1 METNS
6 LYLKEMETTFYG
18 RILQDIMRRDGF
30 SNNIIENYNNEVK
43 RKIPELI
50 ESTRIPVS
58 NGVVSFENVTT
69 KPPYEFIGG
78 KEEPLTPLLARMNTT
93 PYFAKIEA
101 ELVFTPSPIG
111 MDISGQPIYPPDG
124 TVGDR
129 RKKILIGAIPAMLGS
144 DLCHLNIK
152 NTTLLEEKEKRMEMG
167 ECFNDPLGY
176 FIIKSERLIV
186 TQENLR
192 NSTFLMYPHPRS
204 GDIAGWITCPTQQG
218 TTVVS
223 LIVNKHSCLKI
234 LLQHLNK
241 SSFEGLP
248 IFLIFKLLGLDP
260 EQALERI
267 YEFVRPEHHT
277 RISFEVNPSI
287 AEFQAIPVDTLE
299 GYIAY
304 VQRTREKIDVN
315 KTIKEENV
323 IPDIYN
329 DLFSNISD
337 KDLKITHL
345 AMYCAKMFEWMIGE
359 RKLDDR
365 DSWANKQLITA
376 GFSITKLFKCIWWQ
390 MMNKI
395 KSESATLSGLKAVK
409 DIYMSSEIANQFQK
423 AFGPSGWGVSNHIKK
438 ENITDSLKRET
449 PLSVY
454 SQITHVN
461 TPMNRQSK
469 VSEVRSIHPSQIGYL
484 CLYDSPEGENV
495 GLTKSLACTCYI
507 SLERD
512 VNVILLTLAEGGRL
526 EMFVSNS
533 RENESQVPL
542 LVNGIIRGW
551 CEPDIVIPELKD
563 MRRSG
568 ALHKDTCIFHN
579 PKDNTVEIYCDG
591 GRPTRPLF
599 VVDDKDQQLIIVKK
613 GLQTA
618 TLDTLIKE
626 GCIEYVDAREQE
638 YVLISQTYDD
648 LQQNHK
654 NFING
659 DKYIK
664 YFYCEIDPVAIFS
677 ISASLVPMANRQ
689 AGPRTTYQAGMFKQA
704 LGQFHSME
712 HKRFDTSFKMIYYPT
727 KAIFQNDSEEVA
739 GLNYMPTGTTLQ
751 IAIYA
756 HPDNPEDGIVM
767 KEEAVKYGNI
777 FDMSKKITVTTIA
790 KTPKEYTET
799 FERPPIKPGEPE
811 GKYDHIDEFGLPKI
825 DSYIRQGDCIIGKV
839 RRHAKDGEVVNASE
853 YAGIGG
859 EGYVDRIIITTN
871 NENNTVVRVKIRK
884 NRKYIPGDKAACT
897 TPDHKVL
904 TKNGWIP
911 INQVSIM
918 DKIATLNKENQVEYQ
933 KPTVVHYYSYEGSMY
948 EIKGEYI
955 NQIVTPDHRMYI
967 KKQNEDKFELDQVKN
982 WMKEGE
988 NIFSIVDFNGKEIEV
1003 KIVCTII
1010 PYKGSV
1016 HCVTVP
1022 NGIFYVQRNGIPS
1035 WTGNSRYSM
1044 KGTISKII
1052 PARELPRI
1060 ADGPNKGMVPDI
1072 FVNPH
1077 SYPSRMTLNNIIEIK
1092 TTKAALIA
1100 GKYVNSTTFRNF
1112 EDQMAFTEK
1121 TLGDYGFDING
1132 YENFEMPDG
1141 TKVHNK
1147 IFSGPCYY
1155 QALRHHVSDKIQMR
1169 SRGGIKPDTR
1179 QPVAGRS
1186 KEGGLRV
1193 GEMERDALISH
1204 GASAILRE
1212 RMCDESDCFNLPIC
1226 GTCGTI
1232 AIINHITG
1240 VYTCKLCGD
1249 KAEFGVIRI
1258 PYVMKLLLHYLN
1270 ASNIHMT
1277 FKTEKMFKEL
1287 KRMEEGFLK

>member
-6 LYLKEMETTFYG
+6 LYLKNMDTTFYG
-18 RILQDIMRRDGF
+18 RILQDIMHKDGF

-50 ESTRIPVS
+50 ESTKIPVS
-58 NGVVSFENVTT
+58 NGEVTFENVTT
-69 KPPYEFIGG
+69 KPPYEYIGG
-78 KEEPLTPLLARMNTT
+78 KEEPLTPLMARMNTT

-101 ELVFTPSPIG
+101 DLIFTPSPVG
-111 MDISGQPIYPPDG
+111 VDAAGQPIYRNEDLI
-124 TVGDR
+124 GDR
-129 RKKILIGAIPAMLGS
+129 RKKIQIGSIPAMLGS

-152 NTTLLEEKEKRMEMG
+152 NTTVLEEKEKRMEMG

-241 SSFEGLP
+241 NSFEGLP
-248 IFLIFKLLGLDP
+248 IFLVFKLLGLEPD
-260 EQALERI
+260 QAMERI
-267 YEFVRPEHHT
+267 YEFTKPEYRT
-277 RISFEVNPSI
+277 RISFEAQPSF
-287 AEFQAIPVDTLE
+287 AELQAIPVNTAE

-304 VQRTREKIDVN
+304 VQRLREKIDTN
-315 KTIKEENV
+315 KTIKEEDV
-323 IPDIYN
+323 IPNIIN
-329 DLFSNISD
+329 DLFSNINE
-337 KDLKITHL
+337 KELKITHL

-395 KSESATLSGLKAVK
+395 KSEAATLSGLKAVK

-469 VSEVRSIHPSQIGYL
+469 VSEVRSVHPSQIGYL

-495 GLTKSLACTCYI
+495 GLTKSLACSCYI

-512 VNVILLTLAEGGRL
+512 VNVILLTVGEGGRL
-526 EMFVSNS
+526 EMFVTQE
-533 RENESQVPL
+533 RENKNQVPL

-551 CEPDIVIPELKD
+551 CDPSLVIPELKD
-563 MRRSG
+563 LRRSG

-599 VVDDKDQQLIIVKK
+599 VVDESDNQLVIVNKK
-613 GLQTA
+613 LEKA
-618 TLDTLIKE
+618 SLDILIKE

-638 YVLISQTYDD
+638 YVLISQTYND
-648 LQQNHK
+648 LQENYK

-659 DKYIK
+659 DKYVK
-664 YFYCEIDPVAIFS
+664 FAYCEIDPVAIFS
-677 ISASLVPMANRQ
+677 ISASLVPMAHRQ

-739 GLNYMPTGTTLQ
+739 GLNYMPTGTTVQ
-751 IAIYA
+751 VAIYA
-756 HPDNPEDGIVM
+756 HPDNPEDGIVL

-859 EGYVDRIIITTN
+859 EGYVDRILITTN

-884 NRKYIPGDKAACT
+884 NRKYIPGDKAA
-897 TPDHKVL
+897 
-904 TKNGWIP
+904 
-911 INQVSIM
+911 
-918 DKIATLNKENQVEYQ
+918 
-933 KPTVVHYYSYEGSMY
+933 
-948 EIKGEYI
+948 
-955 NQIVTPDHRMYI
+955 
-967 KKQNEDKFELDQVKN
+967 
-982 WMKEGE
+982 
-988 NIFSIVDFNGKEIEV
+988 
-1003 KIVCTII
+1003 
-1010 PYKGSV
+1010 
-1016 HCVTVP
+1016 
-1022 NGIFYVQRNGIPS
+1022 
-1035 WTGNSRYSM
+1035 SRYSM

-1052 PARELPRI
+1052 PARDLPRI

-1100 GKYVNSTTFRNF
+1100 GKYINSTTFRDF
-1112 EDQMAFTEK
+1112 EESMEFAEK
-1121 TLGDYGFDING
+1121 TLGDYGLDIHG

-1141 TKVHNK
+1141 TKVPNK
-1147 IFSGPCYY
+1147 IFAGPCYY

-1169 SRGGIKPDTR
+1169 ARGGIKPDTR

-1249 KAEFGVIRI
+1249 KAEFGIIRI

>member
-6 LYLKEMETTFYG
+6 LYLKDMDTTFYG
-18 RILQDIMRRDGF
+18 RILQNIMRKDGF

-50 ESTRIPVS
+50 ESTKIPVS
-58 NGVVSFENVTT
+58 NGEVTFENVTT
-69 KPPYEFIGG
+69 KPPYEYIGG
-78 KEEPLTPLLARMNTT
+78 KEEPLTPLMARMNTT

-101 ELVFTPSPIG
+101 DLVFTPSPVG
-111 MDISGQPIYPPDG
+111 VDAAGQPIYRNEDL
-124 TVGDR
+124 VGDR

-152 NTTLLEEKEKRMEMG
+152 NTTTLEEKEKRMEMG

-241 SSFEGLP
+241 NSFEGLP
-248 IFLIFKLLGLDP
+248 IFLVFKLLGLEP
-260 EQALERI
+260 EQAMERI
-267 YEFVRPEHHT
+267 YEFTKPEYRT
-277 RISFEVNPSI
+277 RISFEAQPSF
-287 AEFQAIPVDTLE
+287 AELQAIPVNTLE

-304 VQRTREKIDVN
+304 VQRTREKIDIN
-315 KTIKEENV
+315 KTIKEEEV
-323 IPDIYN
+323 IPAIYN
-329 DLFSNISD
+329 DLFSNIND
-337 KDLKITHL
+337 RELKITHL

-395 KSESATLSGLKAVK
+395 KSEAATLSGLKAVK

-469 VSEVRSIHPSQIGYL
+469 VSEVRSVHPSQIGYL

-512 VNVILLTLAEGGRL
+512 VNVILLTIGEGGRL
-526 EMFVSNS
+526 EMFVTQN
-533 RENESQVPL
+533 RENKNQVPL

-551 CEPDIVIPELKD
+551 CDPSIVIPELKEL
-563 MRRSG
+563 RRSG
-568 ALHKDTCIFHN
+568 ALYKDTCIFHN

-599 VVDDKDQQLIIVKK
+599 VVDESNNQLVIVNKK
-613 GLQTA
+613 LETA
-618 TLDTLIKE
+618 SLDTLIKE

-638 YVLISQTYDD
+638 YIIIAQTYND
-648 LQQNHK
+648 LQQNYK
-654 NFING
+654 NFVNG
-659 DKYIK
+659 DKYVK
-664 YFYCEIDPVAIFS
+664 YAYCEIDPVAIFS
-677 ISASLVPMANRQ
+677 ISASLVPMAHRQ

-756 HPDNPEDGIVM
+756 HPDNPEDGIVL

-859 EGYVDRIIITTN
+859 EGYVDRILITTN

-884 NRKYIPGDKAACT
+884 NRKYIPGDKMA
-897 TPDHKVL
+897 
-904 TKNGWIP
+904 
-911 INQVSIM
+911 
-918 DKIATLNKENQVEYQ
+918 
-933 KPTVVHYYSYEGSMY
+933 
-948 EIKGEYI
+948 
-955 NQIVTPDHRMYI
+955 
-967 KKQNEDKFELDQVKN
+967 
-982 WMKEGE
+982 
-988 NIFSIVDFNGKEIEV
+988 
-1003 KIVCTII
+1003 
-1010 PYKGSV
+1010 
-1016 HCVTVP
+1016 
-1022 NGIFYVQRNGIPS
+1022 
-1035 WTGNSRYSM
+1035 SRYSM
-1044 KGTISKII
+1044 KGTVSKII

-1077 SYPSRMTLNNIIEIK
+1077 SFPSRMTLNNIVEIK
-1092 TTKAALIA
+1092 TTKAALIS
-1100 GKYVNSTTFRNF
+1100 GKYINSTTFRDF
-1112 EDQMAFTEK
+1112 EDQMAFAEK
-1121 TLGDYGFDING
+1121 TLGEYGFDIHG

-1141 TKVHNK
+1141 TRVPNR
-1147 IFSGPCYY
+1147 IFAGPCYY

-1169 SRGGIKPDTR
+1169 ARGGIKPDTR

-1249 KAEFGVIRI
+1249 KAEFGIIRI

>member
-6 LYLKEMETTFYG
+6 LYLKDMDTTFYG
-18 RILQDIMRRDGF
+18 RILQDIMRKDGF

-50 ESTRIPVS
+50 ESTKINVS
-58 NGVVSFENVTT
+58 NGEVTFENVTT
-69 KPPYEFIGG
+69 KPPYEYIGG
-78 KEEPLTPLLARMNTT
+78 KEEPLTPLMSRMNTT

-101 ELVFTPSPIG
+101 DLVFTPSPIG
-111 MDISGQPIYPPDG
+111 VDAAGQPIYRNEDL
-124 TVGDR
+124 VGDR
-129 RKKILIGAIPAMLGS
+129 RKKILIGSIPAMLGS

-223 LIVNKHSCLKI
+223 LIVNKHSCIKI

-241 SSFEGLP
+241 NSFEGLP
-248 IFLIFKLLGLDP
+248 IFLVFKLLGLDP
-260 EQALERI
+260 EEAMERI
-267 YEFVRPEHHT
+267 YEFTKPEYRT
-277 RISFEVNPSI
+277 RISFEAQPSF
-287 AEFQAIPVDTLE
+287 AELQAIPVNTLE
-299 GYIAY
+299 GYVAY
-304 VQRTREKIDVN
+304 VQRLREKNDTN
-315 KTIKEENV
+315 KIIKEENV
-323 IPDIYN
+323 ISDIYN
-329 DLFSNISD
+329 DLFSNFSD
-337 KDLKITHL
+337 KELKITHL

-395 KSESATLSGLKAVK
+395 KSEAATLSGIKAVK

-469 VSEVRSIHPSQIGYL
+469 VSEVRSVHPSQIGYL

-495 GLTKSLACTCYI
+495 GLTKSLSCSCYI

-512 VNVILLTLAEGGRL
+512 VNVILLTIKEGGRL
-526 EMFVSNS
+526 EMFVTQN
-533 RENESQVPL
+533 RENKNQVPL
-542 LVNGIIRGW
+542 LVNGVIRGW
-551 CEPDIVIPELKD
+551 CDPSLVIPELKEL
-563 MRRSG
+563 RRSG

-599 VVDDKDQQLIIVKK
+599 VVDETNNQLVIVNKK
-613 GLQTA
+613 LEKA
-618 TLDTLIKE
+618 SLDTLIKE

-638 YVLISQTYDD
+638 YILLSQSYND
-648 LQQNHK
+648 LQENYK

-659 DKYIK
+659 DKYVK
-664 YFYCEIDPVAIFS
+664 YSYCEIDPVAIFS
-677 ISASLVPMANRQ
+677 ISASLVPMAHRQ

-751 IAIYA
+751 VAIYA
-756 HPDNPEDGIVM
+756 HPDNPEDGIVL

-839 RRHAKDGEVVNASE
+839 RRHAKDGEIVNASE

-859 EGYVDRIIITTN
+859 EGYVDRILITTN
-871 NENNTVVRVKIRK
+871 NENHTVVRVKIRK
-884 NRKYIPGDKAACT
+884 NRKYIPGDKTA
-897 TPDHKVL
+897 
-904 TKNGWIP
+904 
-911 INQVSIM
+911 
-918 DKIATLNKENQVEYQ
+918 
-933 KPTVVHYYSYEGSMY
+933 
-948 EIKGEYI
+948 
-955 NQIVTPDHRMYI
+955 
-967 KKQNEDKFELDQVKN
+967 
-982 WMKEGE
+982 
-988 NIFSIVDFNGKEIEV
+988 
-1003 KIVCTII
+1003 
-1010 PYKGSV
+1010 
-1016 HCVTVP
+1016 
-1022 NGIFYVQRNGIPS
+1022 
-1035 WTGNSRYSM
+1035 SRYSM

-1052 PARELPRI
+1052 PARDLPRI

-1100 GKYVNSTTFRNF
+1100 GKYINSTTFRDF
-1112 EDQMAFTEK
+1112 EESMEFAEK

-1141 TKVHNK
+1141 TKVPNK
-1147 IFSGPCYY
+1147 IFAGPCYY

-1169 SRGGIKPDTR
+1169 ARGGIKPDTR

-1240 VYTCKLCGD
+1240 VYTCKLCND
-1249 KAEFGVIRI
+1249 KAEFGIIRI

>member
-18 RILQDIMRRDGF
+18 RILQDIMRKDGF

-58 NGVVSFENVTT
+58 NGVVTFENVTT
-69 KPPYEFIGG
+69 KPPYEYIGG
-78 KEEPLTPLLARMNTT
+78 KEEPLTPMMARMNTT

-101 ELVFTPSPIG
+101 ELVFTPLPIG
-111 MDISGQPIYPPDG
+111 VDAAGQPIYRNEDLI
-124 TVGDR
+124 GDR

-152 NTTLLEEKEKRMEMG
+152 GTTNLEEREKRMEMG

-176 FIIKSERLIV
+176 FIIKSERFIV

-223 LIVNKHSCLKI
+223 LIVNKHSCIKI

-241 SSFEGLP
+241 NSFEGLP

-260 EQALERI
+260 EEAMEKI
-267 YEFVRPEHHT
+267 YHFAKPEYRT
-277 RISFEVNPSI
+277 RISFESQPSI
-287 AEFQAIPVDTLE
+287 AEFQAIPVDTVE
-299 GYIAY
+299 GYISY
-304 VQRTREKIDVN
+304 VHRIREKIDTN
-315 KTIKEENV
+315 RIIKEENV
-323 IPDIYN
+323 VNDIFN
-329 DLFSNISD
+329 DLFSNITD
-337 KDLKITHL
+337 RELKITHL

-365 DSWANKQLITA
+365 DSWANKQLITG

-395 KSESATLSGLKAVK
+395 KSEAAVLSGIKAVK

-469 VSEVRSIHPSQIGYL
+469 LSEVRSVHPSQIGYL

-495 GLTKSLACTCYI
+495 GLTKSLACSCYI

-512 VNVILLTLAEGGRL
+512 VNVILLTLKDGGRL
-526 EMFVSNS
+526 EMFVSED
-533 RENESQVPL
+533 RENENQVPL

-551 CEPDIVIPELKD
+551 CEPSIVIPELKE

-568 ALHKDTCIFHN
+568 SLHKDTCIFYN
-579 PKDNTVEIYCDG
+579 PKDNTIEIYCDG

-599 VVDDKDQQLIIVKK
+599 VVDDIDQQLVVVKK
-613 GLQTA
+613 NLQTA
-618 TLDTLIKE
+618 SLDTLIKE

-638 YVLISQTYDD
+638 YVIISQTYDD
-648 LQQNHK
+648 MQQNHK
-654 NFING
+654 NFVSNER
-659 DKYIK
+659 YIK
-664 YFYCEIDPVAIFS
+664 YLYCEIDPVALFS

-751 IAIYA
+751 VAIYA
-756 HPDNPEDGIVM
+756 HPDNPEDGIVL

-777 FDMSKKITVTTIA
+777 FDMAKKFTTTTIA

-799 FERPPIKPGEPE
+799 FERPPIKHGEPA

-839 RRHAKDGEVVNASE
+839 RRHAKDGEIVNVSE
-853 YAGIGG
+853 YAGVGG
-859 EGYVDRIIITTN
+859 EGYIDRIIITTN
-871 NENNTVVRVKIRK
+871 NENNTVVRVKIRS
-884 NRKYIPGDKAACT
+884 NRKYIPGDKLA
-897 TPDHKVL
+897 
-904 TKNGWIP
+904 
-911 INQVSIM
+911 
-918 DKIATLNKENQVEYQ
+918 
-933 KPTVVHYYSYEGSMY
+933 
-948 EIKGEYI
+948 
-955 NQIVTPDHRMYI
+955 
-967 KKQNEDKFELDQVKN
+967 
-982 WMKEGE
+982 
-988 NIFSIVDFNGKEIEV
+988 
-1003 KIVCTII
+1003 
-1010 PYKGSV
+1010 
-1016 HCVTVP
+1016 
-1022 NGIFYVQRNGIPS
+1022 
-1035 WTGNSRYSM
+1035 SRYSM
-1044 KGTISKII
+1044 KGTVSKII

-1060 ADGPNKGMVPDI
+1060 ADGPNKGLVPDI
-1072 FVNPH
+1072 FINPH
-1077 SYPSRMTLNNIIEIK
+1077 SMPSRMTLNKILEIK
-1092 TTKAALIA
+1092 TTKAALIT
-1100 GKYVNSTTFRNF
+1100 GKYINSTTFRNF
-1112 EDQMAFTEK
+1112 EDEMAFAEK

-1147 IFSGPCYY
+1147 IFAGPCYY
-1155 QALRHHVSDKIQMR
+1155 QALRHHVTDKIKMR
-1169 SRGGIKPDTR
+1169 ARGGIKPDTR

-1240 VYTCKLCGD
+1240 IYTCKLCNE
-1249 KAEFGVIRI
+1249 KAEFGIIRI

-1277 FKTEKMFKEL
+1277 FKTEKMFKDI
-1287 KRMEEGFLK
+1287 KRMEEEFLK

>member
-1 METNS
+1 
-6 LYLKEMETTFYG
+6 
-18 RILQDIMRRDGF
+18 
-30 SNNIIENYNNEVK
+30 
-43 RKIPELI
+43 
-50 ESTRIPVS
+50 
-58 NGVVSFENVTT
+58 
-69 KPPYEFIGG
+69 
-78 KEEPLTPLLARMNTT
+78 
-93 PYFAKIEA
+93 
-101 ELVFTPSPIG
+101 
-111 MDISGQPIYPPDG
+111 
-124 TVGDR
+124 
-129 RKKILIGAIPAMLGS
+129 
-144 DLCHLNIK
+144 
-152 NTTLLEEKEKRMEMG
+152 
-167 ECFNDPLGY
+167 
-176 FIIKSERLIV
+176 
-186 TQENLR
+186 
-192 NSTFLMYPHPRS
+192 
-204 GDIAGWITCPTQQG
+204 
-218 TTVVS
+218 
-223 LIVNKHSCLKI
+223 
-234 LLQHLNK
+234 
-241 SSFEGLP
+241 
-248 IFLIFKLLGLDP
+248 
-260 EQALERI
+260 
-267 YEFVRPEHHT
+267 
-277 RISFEVNPSI
+277 
-287 AEFQAIPVDTLE
+287 
-299 GYIAY
+299 
-304 VQRTREKIDVN
+304 
-315 KTIKEENV
+315 
-323 IPDIYN
+323 
-329 DLFSNISD
+329 
-337 KDLKITHL
+337 
-345 AMYCAKMFEWMIGE
+345 
-359 RKLDDR
+359 
-365 DSWANKQLITA
+365 
-376 GFSITKLFKCIWWQ
+376 
-390 MMNKI
+390 
-395 KSESATLSGLKAVK
+395 
-409 DIYMSSEIANQFQK
+409 
-423 AFGPSGWGVSNHIKK
+423 
-438 ENITDSLKRET
+438 
-449 PLSVY
+449 
-454 SQITHVN
+454 
-461 TPMNRQSK
+461 MNRQSK
-469 VSEVRSIHPSQIGYL
+469 VSEVRSVHPSQIGYL

-495 GLTKSLACTCYI
+495 GLTKSLACSCYI

-512 VNVILLTLAEGGRL
+512 VNVILLTIGEGGRL
-526 EMFVSNS
+526 EMFVTQN
-533 RENESQVPL
+533 RENKNQVPL

-551 CEPDIVIPELKD
+551 CDPSLVIPELKEL
-563 MRRSG
+563 RRSG

-591 GRPTRPLF
+591 GRPTRPVF
-599 VVDDKDQQLIIVKK
+599 VVDETNNQLVIVNKK
-613 GLQTA
+613 LEKA
-618 TLDTLIKE
+618 SLDTLIKE

-638 YVLISQTYDD
+638 YVLLSQTYND
-648 LQQNHK
+648 LQENYK

-664 YFYCEIDPVAIFS
+664 FAYCEIDPVAIFS
-677 ISASLVPMANRQ
+677 ISASLVPMAHRQ

-751 IAIYA
+751 VAIYA
-756 HPDNPEDGIVM
+756 HPDNPEDGIVL

-859 EGYVDRIIITTN
+859 EGYVDRILITTN

-897 TPDHKVL
+897 TPDHKIL

-911 INQVSIM
+911 ITEVSMI
-918 DKIATLNKENQVEYQ
+918 DEIATLNKDNILEYQ
-933 KPTVVHYYSYEGSMY
+933 KPEAIHHYSYKGPMY
-948 EIKGEYI
+948 SIKGQQI
-955 NQIVTPDHRMYI
+955 DQIVTPEHRMYI
-967 KKQNEDKFELDQVKN
+967 KKRDKEEFELDQVKN
-982 WMKEGE
+982 VFGKRVNYKKNAKNTNKDIDNFEIPEAKFM
-988 NIFSIVDFNGKEIEV
+988 FNGEEVITPAKMVPMDNWLTFLGIWLGDGWVNNKRICIAANKPRVKEALDRISSSLGFEISKCQGDKWYIHDKQYGCLLEELSLGASNKYIPSWCFDLSERQSKVLIEGLMLSDGHKPKSGSYQYYTSSPRLAGDMQRLALHAGWSANSTIRSEAGNETTMKDGRVIKSNFDAYVV
-1003 KIVCTII
+1003 KINRTKNEPQMNHGHSKTQDGQKEEII
-1010 PYKGSV
+1010 DYDGSV

-1022 NGIFYVQRNGIPS
+1022 NGIFYIQRNGIPS

-1052 PARELPRI
+1052 PARDLPRI

-1100 GKYVNSTTFRNF
+1100 GKYINSTTFRDF
-1112 EDQMAFTEK
+1112 EESMEFAEK
-1121 TLGDYGFDING
+1121 TLGDYGFDIHG

-1141 TKVHNK
+1141 TRVPNK
-1147 IFSGPCYY
+1147 IFAGPCYY

-1169 SRGGIKPDTR
+1169 ARGGIKPDTR

-1249 KAEFGVIRI
+1249 KAEFGIIRI